1 MARDD
6 SRQKDRILE
15 AAIRLFADR
24 GLRGATIRD
33 VGRAAGV
40 NSALLYYYFADKN
53 ALFVEAVSRVL
64 ERFLDHLRARRP
76 TFRGA
81 AERLRYLVD
90 GIFDYY
96 TRHPER
102 MDLMWLAVS
111 RHPEELGRV
120 LHRIV
125 AAHELVPLEI
135 LAEGM
140 RRGEL
145 RSVHPVEA
153 WWSILA
159 MCLFSLKV
167 QVVLRHVGPGPMP
180 RPSARLKERK
190 EQILDMLLRGVVEKR
205 GARSPA
211 GRSREA

>member
-1 MARDD
+1 MARRD
-6 SRQKDRILE
+6 SPHGARILE
-15 AAIRLFADR
+15 AAIRVFAER
-24 GLRGATIRD
+24 GLKGATIRG

-64 ERFLDHLRARRP
+64 ERFLAHLKERRR

-111 RHPEELGRV
+111 RHPEEFGRA
-120 LHRIV
+120 LRRLV
-125 AAHELVPLEI
+125 AGHELVPLEV

-145 RSVHPVEA
+145 RRMHPVEA

-167 QVVLRHVGPGPMP
+167 QTVVRHMGPVPIR
-180 RPSARLKERK
+180 RPSAGPAERK
-190 EQILDMLLRGVVEKR
+190 EQILGLLLHGVVEKR
-205 GARSPA
+205 GGRSPA
-211 GRSREA
+211 GRNRGA

>member
-1 MARDD
+1 MARND
-6 SRQKDRILE
+6 SRQKETILE
-15 AAIRLFADR
+15 AAIRVFADR
-24 GLRGATIRD
+24 GLKGATIRD

-40 NSALLYYYFADKN
+40 NSALLYYYYADKN
-53 ALFVEAVSRVL
+53 ALFVEAVGRVL
-64 ERFLDHLRARRP
+64 ERFLAHLRERRRA
-76 TFRGA
+76 FRGA
-81 AERLRYLVD
+81 ADRLRYLVD

-96 TRHPER
+96 TRHSER
-102 MDLMWLAVS
+102 MNLMWLAVS

-159 MCLFSLKV
+159 MSLFSLKV
-167 QVVLRHVGPGPMP
+167 QTVLRHVGPVPIQK
-180 RPSARLKERK
+180 PSASLEERK
-190 EQILDMLLRGVVEKR
+190 EQILELLLRGVVEKR
-205 GARSPA
+205 GARRPA
-211 GRSREA
+211 GRKGGA